1 MFTYTTFVFTQ
12 AQGACHQRQRE
23 MKQLPWYPQCPF
35 WPTMKG
41 TGCFLHPL
49 SMCESPC
56 TPLICHYLFP
66 SLLRLYNE
74 EVGSATHHISTV
86 SLHLSTVSTHCSPP
100 RCHRESAVGGGND
113 LNPEEG
119 RNNSPSVGV
128 TEGFHLRCLQQW
140 KQLCWIGV
148 QHQQKSCQIHLSLY
162 SPVMNK

>member
-1 MFTYTTFVFTQ
+1 MPPETKRNEAAALALT
-12 AQGACHQRQRE
+12 A
-23 MKQLPWYPQCPF
+23 PF
-35 WPTMKG
+35 LAHNERDRLFFP
-41 TGCFLHPL
+41 
-49 SMCESPC
+49 SPFHL
-56 TPLICHYLFP
+56 LICHYLFP

-100 RCHRESAVGGGND
+100 RCHRESAVGEGND

-140 KQLCWIGV
+140 KQLCWIRV
-148 QHQQKSCQIHLSLY
+148 QHQQKPCQIHLSLY
-162 SPVMNK
+162 SPVINE